1 MAMEFD
7 EVRGVLQPLWD
18 SLGSK
23 SSGHRDSRDEWN
35 AKVREFLDRRNETN
49 REVKELINEVQT
61 QKAIRDEANQRVKEL
76 KGIRAEHSE
85 HLKEVRGVLR
95 DKMDEQRENLEEQAR
110 KRTNRGPSAGKIR
123 AEMDKLEMQ
132 HMTGQFLGKREE
144 DFKKRMK
151 QLSGALKEA
160 TEARKSEGG
169 MRDLKDSVRDA
180 ERLQEDAHKSVEKA
194 VTRAQE
200 AHDLMVE
207 LSDEV
212 DRLREKANTAHTGLT
227 QSKREADLLHGQYI
241 VSLRCIHSIQD
252 MMKAMEL
259 REKKEEEYGDEEKV
273 EVTDLMS
280 RLMSGDTLSTDEL
293 MALRRN

>member
-1 MAMEFD
+1 MEFD

-23 SSGHRDSRDEWN
+23 SSSHRDSRDEWN
-35 AKVREFLDRRNETN
+35 AKVREFLDKRNETN

-76 KGIRAEHSE
+76 KGVRAERSDY
-85 HLKEVRGVLR
+85 LKGV
-95 DKMDEQRENLEEQAR
+95 RENLRAKLAEQQEKLEEQKNR
-110 KRTNRGPSAGKIR
+110 VKRGPSARDIKKK
-123 AEMDKLEMQ
+123 MDKLEYQ
-132 HMTGQFLGKREE
+132 HNIGQFPGKKEKE
-144 DFKKRMK
+144 YLKMMK
-151 QLSGALKEA
+151 QMKEA
-160 TEARKSEGG
+160 FNEATKTQGSGG
-169 MRDLKDSVRDA
+169 MRELKDSVRDA

-194 VTRAQE
+194 VARAQE

-207 LSDEV
+207 LSEEV
-212 DRLREKANTAHTGLT
+212 DRLREKANTAHTRLT
-227 QSKREADLLHGQYI
+227 RSKREADLLHGQYI

-259 REKKEEEYGDEEKV
+259 REKKEEEYDGEEKV

>member
-1 MAMEFD
+1 MEFD

-23 SSGHRDSRDEWN
+23 SSSRRDSRDEWN
-35 AKVREFLDRRNETN
+35 AKVREFLDKRNETN
-49 REVKELINEVQT
+49 REVKELINEVQA

-76 KGIRAEHSE
+76 KGVRAERSDY
-85 HLKEVRGVLR
+85 LKGV
-95 DKMDEQRENLEEQAR
+95 RENLRAKLAEQQEKLEEQKNR
-110 KRTNRGPSAGKIR
+110 VKRGPSARDIKKK
-123 AEMDKLEMQ
+123 MDKLEYQ
-132 HMTGQFLGKREE
+132 HNIGQFPGKKEKE
-144 DFKKRMK
+144 YLKMMK
-151 QLSGALKEA
+151 QMKEA
-160 TEARKSEGG
+160 FNEAIKTQGDGG
-169 MRDLKDSVRDA
+169 MRELKDSVRDA

-194 VTRAQE
+194 VARAQE

-207 LSDEV
+207 LSEEV
-212 DRLREKANTAHTGLT
+212 DRLREKANTAHTRLT
-227 QSKREADLLHGQYI
+227 RSKREADLLHGQYI

-252 MMKAMEL
+252 MMKAMES
-259 REKKEEEYGDEEKV
+259 REKKEEEYDGEEKV

>member
-1 MAMEFD
+1 MEFD

-23 SSGHRDSRDEWN
+23 SSSHRDSRDEWN
-35 AKVREFLDRRNETN
+35 AKVREFLDKRNETN
-49 REVKELINEVQT
+49 REVKELINEVQV

-76 KGIRAEHSE
+76 KGVRAERSDY
-85 HLKEVRGVLR
+85 LKGV
-95 DKMDEQRENLEEQAR
+95 RENLRAKLAEQQEKLEEQKNRA
-110 KRTNRGPSAGKIR
+110 KRGPSARDIKKK
-123 AEMDKLEMQ
+123 MDKLEYQ
-132 HMTGQFLGKREE
+132 HNIGQFPGKKEKE
-144 DFKKRMK
+144 YLKMMK
-151 QLSGALKEA
+151 QMKEA
-160 TEARKSEGG
+160 FNEATKTQGSGG
-169 MRDLKDSVRDA
+169 MRELKDSVRDA

-194 VTRAQE
+194 VARAQE

-207 LSDEV
+207 LSEEV
-212 DRLREKANTAHTGLT
+212 DRLREKANTAHTRLT
-227 QSKREADLLHGQYI
+227 RSKREADLLHGQYI

-259 REKKEEEYGDEEKV
+259 REKKEEEYDGEEKV

>member
-1 MAMEFD
+1 MEFD

-23 SSGHRDSRDEWN
+23 SSSHRDSRDEWN
-35 AKVREFLDRRNETN
+35 AKVREFLDKRNETN
-49 REVKELINEVQT
+49 REVKELINEVQA

-76 KGIRAEHSE
+76 KGVRAERSDY
-85 HLKEVRGVLR
+85 LKGV
-95 DKMDEQRENLEEQAR
+95 RENLRAKLAEQQEKLEEQKNR
-110 KRTNRGPSAGKIR
+110 VKRGPSARDIKKK
-123 AEMDKLEMQ
+123 MDKLEYQ
-132 HMTGQFLGKREE
+132 HNIGQFPGKKEKE
-144 DFKKRMK
+144 YLKMMK
-151 QLSGALKEA
+151 QMKEA
-160 TEARKSEGG
+160 FNEAIKTQGDGG
-169 MRDLKDSVRDA
+169 MRELKDSVRDA

-194 VTRAQE
+194 VARAQE

-207 LSDEV
+207 LSEEV
-212 DRLREKANTAHTGLT
+212 DRLREKANTAHTRLT
-227 QSKREADLLHGQYI
+227 RSKREADLLHGQYI

-259 REKKEEEYGDEEKV
+259 REKKEEEYDGEEKV

>member
-1 MAMEFD
+1 MEFD

-23 SSGHRDSRDEWN
+23 SSSHRDSRDEWN
-35 AKVREFLDRRNETN
+35 AKVREFLDKRNETN
-49 REVKELINEVQT
+49 REVKELINEVQA

-76 KGIRAEHSE
+76 KGVRAERSDY
-85 HLKEVRGVLR
+85 LKGV
-95 DKMDEQRENLEEQAR
+95 RENLRAKLAEQQEKLEEQKNRA
-110 KRTNRGPSAGKIR
+110 KRGPSARDIKKK
-123 AEMDKLEMQ
+123 MDKLEYQ
-132 HMTGQFLGKREE
+132 HNIGQFPGKKEKE
-144 DFKKRMK
+144 YLKMMK
-151 QLSGALKEA
+151 QMKEA
-160 TEARKSEGG
+160 FNEATKTQGSGG
-169 MRDLKDSVRDA
+169 MRELKDSVRDA

-194 VTRAQE
+194 VARAQE

-207 LSDEV
+207 LSEEV
-212 DRLREKANTAHTGLT
+212 DRLREKANTAHTRLT
-227 QSKREADLLHGQYI
+227 RSKREADLLHGQYI

-259 REKKEEEYGDEEKV
+259 REKKEEEYDGEEKV